1 MTKANEYP
9 YLVAEVGSNHL
20 GSDKLIKR
28 SILLA
33 KKSGADCVK
42 FQLFDENNLVNKN
55 IKIFK
60 HVSDKKLKFQYQ
72 RFKKVKISVSQIIKY
87 YKFSKKIGID
97 LSVTP
102 FDPSYVKKI
111 KRYTTFFK
119 IASGDI
125 NYIPLLKEIAKTNK
139 KVVISTGMSKEKEI
153 KKALSFFKNKN
164 KITLLHCISSY
175 PTNIASS
182 NLINI
187 SNLKKKYKVDI
198 GYSDHTPGI
207 TVAANSVLFGAKMI
221 EKHFMPV
228 KTKLA
233 GDYKLS
239 ITADEMKKLSQLI
252 KLNFES
258 IGKKRVNLYKSEIP
272 FIKQLRRSI
281 YYSKNLIKNQKL
293 KKDDFIFIRP
303 FDKRGVKIENY
314 KKIIGKRLKFSV
326 KKNQI
331 IKSKDLKNFS

>member
-1 MTKANEYP
+1 MTRSNKYP

-20 GSDKLIKR
+20 GSDKLIKK

-97 LSVTP
+97 FSVTP

-153 KKALSFFKNKN
+153 KKALSIFKNKN

-175 PTNIASS
+175 PTNIESS

-187 SNLKKKYKVDI
+187 INLKKKYKVDI
-198 GYSDHTPGI
+198 GY
-207 TVAANSVLFGAKMI
+207 SVLFGAKMI

-239 ITADEMKKLSQLI
+239 IGANEMKKLSEQI
-252 KLNFES
+252 KFNFET
-258 IGKKRVNLYKSEIP
+258 IGKKRVDLYKSEKS
-272 FIKQLRRSI
+272 FFKQLRRSI
-281 YYSKNLIKNQKL
+281 YYNKNLEKNHIL
-293 KKDDFIFIRP
+293 KKNDIIFIRP
-303 FDKRGVKIENY
+303 FNKHGIEIENY
-314 KKIIGKRLKFSV
+314 KKIIGKKLKFSV
-326 KKNQI
+326 RKNQI
-331 IKSKDLKNFS
+331 TKTKDIKNL

>member
-1 MTKANEYP
+1 MTRSNKYP

-20 GSDKLIKR
+20 GSDKLIKK

-97 LSVTP
+97 FSVTP

-153 KKALSFFKNKN
+153 KKALSIFKNKN

-175 PTNIASS
+175 PTNIESS

-187 SNLKKKYKVDI
+187 INLKKKYKVDI
-198 GYSDHTPGI
+198 GYSDHAPGTI
-207 TVAANSVLFGAKMI
+207 VAANSVLFGAKMI

-239 ITADEMKKLSQLI
+239 IGANEMKKLSEQI
-252 KLNFES
+252 KFNFET
-258 IGKKRVNLYKSEIP
+258 IGKKRVDLYKSEKS
-272 FIKQLRRSI
+272 FFKQLRRSI
-281 YYSKNLIKNQKL
+281 YYNKNLEKNHIL
-293 KKDDFIFIRP
+293 KKNDIIFIRP
-303 FDKRGVKIENY
+303 FNKHGIEIENY
-314 KKIIGKRLKFSV
+314 KKIIGKKLKFSV
-326 KKNQI
+326 RKNQI
-331 IKSKDLKNFS
+331 TKTKDIKNL